1 MQEVCDA
8 MDNRIM
14 HGNNG
19 LAGDVL
25 AAYLIAAEIMHLF
38 ATHHLV
44 PLEAHFPSMS
54 DDEQ

>member
-1 MQEVCDA
+1 